1 MCQIQCIFYR
11 SAWVEIPGLHPH
23 RHTQDR
29 PAPAPHCT
37 SLSCGGRHSHHILT
51 WKARTAHIAYQARR
65 GPHLIIILCT
75 VIKMRIANKRP
86 GKRLSRQ
93 FDNNNCTFYGRI
105 LFLQF
110 SGHVLLT
117 SSRATMVGVCLL
129 GGVVMVM
136 MIVMMAVTRTAP
148 IVWKVCNRYHGG
160 WFRLV

>member
-1 MCQIQCIFYR
+1 
-11 SAWVEIPGLHPH
+11 
-23 RHTQDR
+23 
-29 PAPAPHCT
+29 
-37 SLSCGGRHSHHILT
+37 
-51 WKARTAHIAYQARR
+51 
-65 GPHLIIILCT
+65 
-75 VIKMRIANKRP
+75 MRIANKRS

-148 IVWKVCNRYHGG
+148 IVWKVCNRYHVG